1 MADKTIGDL
10 TQAES
15 IGGEDLFVLQQNS
28 EAKKLRGAQ
37 LVQYAQDAVGAQV
50 TAATQAAENAA
61 AAKTGAES
69 AQTQAQAA
77 RDAILNMI
85 VEAITL
91 EAGAAATVDKSLV
104 DAVYKLTFGLPR
116 GEKGA
121 TGATGPANTL
131 AIGTVTKG
139 TEAAATITGAAPNQT
154 LNLVLPKGDT
164 GGIGDPGPK
173 GDPGN
178 GIASISLKSGNH
190 APGTTDTYE
199 ITFTDGTTFDFLVYN
214 GADGSGS
221 GDMKASVY
229 DPQGKAQDIFA
240 YIDNAVSGVT
250 VTTDATPTQ
259 GSTNPVQSG
268 GVYTSLADKLD
279 KTGDGSNV
287 TSAFTAAS
295 SRTNIATGEKL
306 SVLFGKIAKWF
317 SDLGSLAFKS
327 TVAKTDLASDVQT
340 SLGKADSAL
349 QSVTKSDVGLGNV
362 DNVKQYSASNP
373 PPYPVTSVNG
383 QTGDVE
389 VQSGGTESTS
399 QTVTLTTSGWAQSG
413 SRYSQTV
420 NVTGV
425 TASTPVVLVD
435 VALSGTDLNADAASL
450 EAWGIVSANNV
461 AQGDG
466 TLTFYALSVPSVN
479 IPVNVGVC

>member
-15 IGGEDLFVLQQNS
+15 IGSEDLFVLEQGG
-28 EAKKLRGAQ
+28 EAKKLKGAR
-37 LVQYAQDAVGAQV
+37 LVKYAQDTVGAQV
-50 TAATQAAENAA
+50 TVATEAAESAET
-61 AAKTGAES
+61 AKTGAES
-69 AQTQAQAA
+69 AQTQAQSA

-91 EAGAAATVDKSLV
+91 EQGSPATVEKSLV
-104 DAVYKLTFGLPR
+104 DSVYKLTFGLPK

-121 TGATGPANTL
+121 KGDTGLANTL

-139 TEAAATITGAAPNQT
+139 TEAAATITGSAPNQT
-154 LNLVLPKGDT
+154 LNLVLPKGD
-164 GGIGDPGPK
+164 K
-173 GDPGN
+173 GDKGATGETGATGN
-178 GIASISLKSGNH
+178 GIASIALKSGTH
-190 APGTTDTYE
+190 AAGTTDTYE
-199 ITFTDGTTFDFLVYN
+199 ITFTDGTTFDFFVYN
-214 GADGSGS
+214 GANGTGA
-221 GDMKASVY
+221 GDMLASTY

-240 YIDNAVSGVT
+240 YVDNAISGVT

-268 GVYTSLADKLD
+268 GVYTALANKLD
-279 KTGDGSNV
+279 KTGDGSSV
-287 TSAFTAAS
+287 TAAFTAAS
-295 SRTNIATGEKL
+295 SRANIATGEKL

-362 DNVKQYSASNP
+362 DNVKQYSARNP

-383 QTGDVE
+383 QTGDVT

-399 QTVTLTTSGWAQSG
+399 QTVSLTTSGWAQSG
-413 SRYSQTV
+413 NRYAQTV

-435 VALSGTDLNADAASL
+435 VALSGTDLDADAAAL

-461 AQGDG
+461 AQGNG

>member
-15 IGGEDLFVLQQNS
+15 IGSEDLFVLEQNS
-28 EAKKLRGAQ
+28 EAKKLKGSQ
-37 LVQYAQDAVGAQV
+37 LVKYAQDSVGEQV
-50 TAATQAAENAA
+50 TAATEAAESAET
-61 AAKTGAES
+61 AKTGAES

-77 RDAILNMI
+77 RDAILNML

-91 EAGAAATVDKSLV
+91 EAGAAATVEKSIV
-104 DAVYKLTFGLPR
+104 GSVYKLTFGLPS
-116 GEKGA
+116 GKKGD

-131 AIGTVTKG
+131 AIGTVEKG
-139 TEAAATITGAAPNQT
+139 TEAAATITGTAPNQT
-154 LNLVLPKGDT
+154 LNLVLPRGEQGLQGIQGET
-164 GGIGDPGPK
+164 GET
-173 GDPGN
+173 GN
-178 GIASISLKSGNH
+178 GIASIALKSGTH

-214 GADGSGS
+214 GANGTGA
-221 GDMKASVY
+221 GDMTQAVY

-240 YIDNAVSGVT
+240 YVDNAISGVT

-268 GVYTSLADKLD
+268 GVYTALADKLD
-279 KTGDGSNV
+279 ETGDGSSV
-287 TSAFTAAS
+287 TAAFTAAS
-295 SRTNIATGEKL
+295 SRANIATGEKL

-327 TVAKTDLASDVQT
+327 SVAKTDLASDVQT

-383 QTGDVE
+383 QTGDVT
-389 VQSGGTESTS
+389 VQSGSEAASYTA
-399 QTVTLTTSGWAQSG
+399 TLTTSGWAQSG
-413 SRYSQTV
+413 NRYSQTV

-425 TASTPVVLVD
+425 TASTPVVIVD
-435 VALSGTDLNADAASL
+435 VALSGTDVDADAASL
-450 EAWGIVSANNV
+450 EAWNIVSANNV

-479 IPVNVGVC
+479 VPVNVGVC